1 MWSHSLFWSMLFNIG
16 GYLACSLTFSQSEAE
31 KDQIRRFIQRF
42 EIEQLKVR
50 TDIERLSKPV
60 SVQQFVSLMG
70 KFIGQHEAQKAMTA
84 YLKGRIIDETES
96 VPEFELPAMKR
107 FVERTLAGSVGAA
120 AAGAIIDSYL
130 SDMGSRMEP
139 VYDIFSTVRASLN
152 QSREALYVR
161 LKASEIINRTLDLQT
176 IMDELLQL
184 LLKEFRLD
192 CALIQ
197 LRKNSDY
204 PLQVQSYQGANRRP
218 IGPGHWYLESEA
230 YVRMA
235 MVEQKA
241 YFCNDLSLLSD
252 KKQFERTRAE
262 GFVSFAHVPIF
273 REGEESLGV
282 LSVYSKSIVGLF
294 TEEFI
299 SLLTS
304 LAGQLAQT
312 VRLVNEME
320 AKEKERHEKEQAQL
334 ANARVKRD
342 MEIAEQIQTSLLP
355 EAPPELFGIDLA
367 GRCIPAAHVGGDY
380 YDFSS
385 GMIIP
390 LTC

>member
-1 MWSHSLFWSMLFNIG
+1 
-16 GYLACSLTFSQSEAE
+16 
-31 KDQIRRFIQRF
+31 
-42 EIEQLKVR
+42 VR

-235 MVEQKA
+235 MIEQKA
-241 YFCNDLSLLSD
+241 YFAM
-252 KKQFERTRAE
+252 T
-262 GFVSFAHVPIF
+262 
-273 REGEESLGV
+273 
-282 LSVYSKSIVGLF
+282 
-294 TEEFI
+294 
-299 SLLTS
+299 
-304 LAGQLAQT
+304 
-312 VRLVNEME
+312 
-320 AKEKERHEKEQAQL
+320 
-334 ANARVKRD
+334 
-342 MEIAEQIQTSLLP
+342 
-355 EAPPELFGIDLA
+355 
-367 GRCIPAAHVGGDY
+367 
-380 YDFSS
+380 
-385 GMIIP
+385 
-390 LTC
+390 